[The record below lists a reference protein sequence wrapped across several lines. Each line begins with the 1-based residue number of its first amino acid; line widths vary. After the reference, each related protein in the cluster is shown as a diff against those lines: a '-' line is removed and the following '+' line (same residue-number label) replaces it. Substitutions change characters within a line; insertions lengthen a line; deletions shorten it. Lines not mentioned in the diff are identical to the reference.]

1 MCVLQTKWKMDN
13 NEGGKHR
20 SYTSKEMCLQ
30 KKYHKMDK
38 DWKNTKTQILY
49 EQGDESKADEERHM
63 IEMSS
68 ILEKFS
74 R

>member
-1 MCVLQTKWKMDN
+1 MDKDWKN
-13 NEGGKHR
+13 TKHR
-20 SYTSKEMCLQ
+20 SYTSEEMCFTKEISQ
-30 KKYHKMDK
+30 NGKMNK